1 MLQETIQLEKLRQQ
15 IEDAEYEIGNQL
27 DYLDRGK
34 PNASQQKKA
43 AETISRLQSH
53 SKKLKSKLHD
63 LILSVRRDKPEA
75 VAEWGKLHKDILE
88 RILREKSTVSRNAV
102 ARQNVARS
110 TLNQWEQVL
119 DGKQEYV
126 NINWHFLKDY
136 KAEVRKL
143 VANKNWWEFWK

>member
-15 IEDAEYEIGNQL
+15 IEDAEYEISNQL

-119 DGKQEYV
+119 DGEQEYV